1 MRPEYRREDLGAGV
15 RGKYF
20 ERQMKAINIGLI
32 GLGTVGTGVVRLLTE
47 EWELLARRLGTHLV
61 LKKAADLDPAR
72 LGAAALAPEQL
83 ASRAQDILDD
93 PEIDIVVELI
103 GGCGAAK
110 DYVLSAIDRGKHV
123 VTANKALLAHHGN
136 DLLAAAAAAGVEIG
150 FEASVCGGIPIIL
163 ALRQGLAANRIQELF
178 GILNGT
184 ANYILTRMTQSGAS
198 YAQSLAEAQAHGYAE
213 ADPTLDVEGI
223 DTAHKL
229 SILMSLAYGARLDLD
244 SIAVEGISKLDP
256 LDLQFAGEFGYC
268 MKLLAITRD
277 DGHRVEARVHPTL
290 VPRDH
295 MLANVSGAMNA
306 VYLTGNA
313 VGPILLYGQGA
324 GMMPT
329 ASAVVSDLMD
339 LARNLRC
346 GVPGRVPALGW
357 ESALSAHRLIK
368 PFNDLVTNY
377 YLRFSALDRPGV
389 LSQVSGILGK
399 HNISIAA
406 VIQKGREAAG
416 TVPIVMITH
425 EAREADARAAM
436 AEIDQLPIVSPP
448 TVFYRIEDPHLH
460 SAQI

>member
-1 MRPEYRREDLGAGV
+1 
-15 RGKYF
+15 
-20 ERQMKAINIGLI
+20 MKSIKIGLI
-32 GLGTVGTGVVRLLTE
+32 GFGTVGSGVVRLLTGQR
-47 EWELLARRLGTHLV
+47 ELLARRLGADLV
-61 LKKAADLDPAR
+61 LKKVADLDLDRPRPVVLPAD
-72 LGAAALAPEQL
+72 LLTT
-83 ASRAQDILDD
+83 RAEDILDD

-103 GGCGAAK
+103 GGAGAAR
-110 DYVLSAIDRGKHV
+110 DYVMGAIARGKHV
-123 VTANKALLAHHGN
+123 VTANKALLALHGN
-136 DLLAAAAAAGVEIG
+136 DLLAAAAAQRVEVA
-150 FEASVCGGIPIIL
+150 FEASVCGGIPIIM
-163 ALRQGLAANRIQELF
+163 ALRQGLAANRVQELF

-198 YAQSLAEAQAHGYAE
+198 YAQALAEAQAQGFAE

-229 SILMSLAYGARLDLD
+229 AILMSLAYGSQLDLE
-244 SIAVEGISKLDP
+244 SIAVEGISRLNP

-268 MKLLAITRD
+268 LKLLAITRD
-277 DGHRVEARVHPTL
+277 DGRRVEARVHPTL
-290 VPRDH
+290 VPRTH
-295 MLANVSGAMNA
+295 MLANVGGAMNA
-306 VYLTGNA
+306 VYLTGEA

-329 ASAVVSDLMD
+329 ASAVVSDLID
-339 LARNLRC
+339 LARNIIH

-357 ESALSAHRLIK
+357 ESALSTRRLIK
-368 PFNDLVTNY
+368 PINDLVTNY
-377 YLRFSALDRPGV
+377 YFRFSALDQPGV

-406 VIQKGREAAG
+406 VIQKGREVAG

-425 EAREADARAAM
+425 EAREADARQAM

-460 SAQI
+460 AAQI